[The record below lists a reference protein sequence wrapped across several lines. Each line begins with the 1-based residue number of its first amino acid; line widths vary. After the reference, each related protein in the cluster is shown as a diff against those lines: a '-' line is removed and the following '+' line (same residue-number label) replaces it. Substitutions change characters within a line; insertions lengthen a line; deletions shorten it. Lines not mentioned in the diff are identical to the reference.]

1 MKNLLLFGII
11 GLLAAAACSKNEADT
26 KAVADANEAKT
37 STSSSANFD
46 GLTVINASGE
56 ETGLTK
62 GEAQAF
68 YVNYMQ
74 LRGYLV
80 ESDGKNAQA
89 AAEYMSE
96 DLRGIKGAYAENI
109 QSAINEVKATQDLD
123 AQRVAFEKL
132 SGILYEVLKSVE
144 VIDTPI
150 YVQHCPMAFGNKGA
164 TWLSDKKAIYNPYF
178 GDAMLSCGTNEAV
191 IAAK

>member
-1 MKNLLLFGII
+1 MKNLILICLLGSF
-11 GLLAAAACSKNEADT
+11 LLNACSSKENDVKATADSSKIEATDPY
-26 KAVADANEAKT
+26 E
-37 STSSSANFD
+37 
-46 GLTVINASGE
+46 GLSVIKASGQDI
-56 ETGLTK
+56 GLTK

-80 ESDGKNAQA
+80 ESDAKNAQA

-96 DLRGIKGAYAENI
+96 DLRGTKGALADQINANVNLVKGTQNLAE
-109 QSAINEVKATQDLD
+109 
-123 AQRVAFEKL
+123 QRAAFEKL
-132 SGILYEVLKSVE
+132 SENLYEVVKAIE

-150 YVQHCPMAFGNKGA
+150 YVQHCPMAFDNKGA
-164 TWLSDKKAIYNPYF
+164 TWLSDKKDIYNPYF
-178 GDAMLSCGTNEAV
+178 GDAMLRCGSNEAV

>member
-1 MKNLLLFGII
+1 MKNSRLASLL
-11 GLLAAAACSKNEADT
+11 GLLILISACSSKENETQAE
-26 KAVADANEAKT
+26 APVAKVE
-37 STSSSANFD
+37 SPYE
-46 GLTVINASGE
+46 GLSVVKASGE
-56 ETGLTK
+56 DTGLTK

-80 ESDGKNAQA
+80 ESDAKNAQA

-96 DLRGIKGAYAENI
+96 DLRDIKGPFATE
-109 QSAINEVKATQDLD
+109 INEAVNAVKATQNLAD
-123 AQRVAFEKL
+123 QRVAFEKL
-132 SGILYEVLKSVE
+132 SGTLYEVLKAVE

-150 YVQHCPMAFGNKGA
+150 YVQHCPMAFDNKGA
-164 TWLSDKKAIYNPYF
+164 TWLSDKKDIYNPYF
-178 GDAMLSCGTNEAV
+178 GDAMLRCGSNEAV

>member
-1 MKNLLLFGII
+1 MKNLLLFGVIS
-11 GLLAAAACSKNEADT
+11 LLTVAACSKNEADT
-26 KAVADANEAKT
+26 KAVEEASEAQASNNAD
-37 STSSSANFD
+37 FD
-46 GLTVINASGE
+46 GLSVINASGGD
-56 ETGLTK
+56 TGLTK

-80 ESDGKNAQA
+80 ESDGKNSQA

-96 DLRGIKGAYAENI
+96 DLRGIKGPYAENI
-109 QSAINEVKATQDLD
+109 QLAINEVKATQDLD

-132 SGILYEVLKSVE
+132 SDILYEVLKSVE

-164 TWLSDKKAIYNPYF
+164 TWLSDKKDIYNPYF
-178 GDAMLSCGTNEAV
+178 GDAMLKCGTNEAV